1 MENKFAKIETLYLD
15 YVNNFLT
22 IGRFAEYYEMSVERA
37 QRMLGI
43 AGQRREHRIEIA
55 FVIHG
60 TYSWSN
66 TCGYEVQLNK
76 SCDGARLRS
85 YDSNGVATVTD
96 WFEIE
101 TIVDPN
107 FEPDGDNEGDEFISV
122 IDPDGHNIPLNEIFR
137 A

>member
-1 MENKFAKIETLYLD
+1 MENKFAKVENIYLD

-22 IGRFAEYYEMSVERA
+22 IGRFAEYYSLSVERA
-37 QRMLGI
+37 QRLLGI
-43 AGQRREHRIEIA
+43 ARQRREHRIELA
-55 FVIHG
+55 FVVHG
-60 TYSWSN
+60 TYS
-66 TCGYEVQLNK
+66 CGYDGYEVQLNK

-107 FEPDGDNEGDEFISV
+107 FEPDGDNKGDEFISV
-122 IDPDGHNIPLNEIFR
+122 IDPDGHNIPLNEVFR